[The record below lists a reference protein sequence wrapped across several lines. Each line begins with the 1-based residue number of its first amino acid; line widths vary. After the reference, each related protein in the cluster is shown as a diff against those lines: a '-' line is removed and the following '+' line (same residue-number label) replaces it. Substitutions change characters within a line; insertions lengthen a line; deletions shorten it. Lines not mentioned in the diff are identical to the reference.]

1 MKSRETTTSKAKT
14 KWQLRGLYLD
24 SCNCDW
30 GCPCQFN
37 AKPTHGNCEGLSAI
51 HIIEGRYAKVKLDGI
66 NFIWIGSWPGSIHEG
81 HGRASIY
88 IDDKATEEQFTEL
101 SKIITGRAKGSA
113 FDIYRM
119 TLDHFEEP
127 KRAKMTFQS
136 KGIRSQIKAEGVGES
151 QLEPIKNPVTGKDH
165 RISIE
170 LPSGG
175 FESAKMDMASSRM
188 LAVNDGYFSFN
199 YERTYGSIQK
209 ISWKG
214 TGP

>member
-1 MKSRETTTSKAKT
+1 MRPQTSPKLNT
-14 KWQLRGLYLD
+14 KWHLRGLYLD

-37 AKPTHGNCEGLSAI
+37 AKPTYGNCEGLSAI
-51 HIIEGRYAKVKLDGI
+51 HISEGKYGSVKLDRL
-66 NFIWIGSWPGSIHEG
+66 NFIWIGSWPGPIHEG

-88 IDDKATEEQFTEL
+88 IDDKATDEQFSEL

-113 FDIYRM
+113 FDVYGM

-127 KRAKMTFQS
+127 KRVKMTFQT
-136 KGIRSQIKAEGVGES
+136 KGIRSQIQAEGIGES
-151 QLEPIKNPVTGKDH
+151 HLEPIKNPVTGKDH
-165 RISIE
+165 RIFIE

-175 FESAKMDMASSRM
+175 FESARMDMASSRK
-188 LAVNDGYFSFN
+188 LVVNDGYLNFR
-199 YERTYGSIQK
+199 YEGTYGSVQE

>member
-1 MKSRETTTSKAKT
+1 MKSRATGPKAKT
-14 KWQLRGLYLD
+14 KWHLAGLYLD

-51 HIIEGRYAKVKLDGI
+51 HIAEGRYGTVKLDRL
-66 NFIWIGSWPGSIHEG
+66 NFIWIGSWPGPIHEG

-88 IDDKATEEQFTEL
+88 IDDKATEEQFSEL

-113 FDIYRM
+113 FDVYGM

-127 KRAKMTFQS
+127 KRAKMTFLS
-136 KGIRSQIKAEGVGES
+136 KGIKSQVKVEGVGES
-151 QLEPIKNPVTGKDH
+151 QLEPIKNPITGKDH
-165 RISIE
+165 RIFIE

-175 FESAKMDMASSRM
+175 FESARMDMASSKI
-188 LAVNDGYFSFN
+188 LTVNDDYLTFN
-199 YERTYGSIQK
+199 HKGTYGSVQE

>member
-1 MKSRETTTSKAKT
+1 MKTRGSTTKAST
-14 KWQLRGLYLD
+14 KWELRGLYLD

-51 HIIEGRYAKVKLDGI
+51 HIIEGNYGKVKLDGL
-66 NFIWIGSWPGSIHEG
+66 NFIWIGSWPAAIHEG
-81 HGRASIY
+81 HGRASLY
-88 IDDKATEEQFTEL
+88 IDDKASDEQFTEL

-113 FDIYRM
+113 FDIYGT
-119 TLDHFEEP
+119 TLDHCEEP

-136 KGIRSQIKAEGVGES
+136 KGLKSQIKAEGVGES
-151 QLEPIKNPVTGKDH
+151 QLEPIINPVTGKEH
-165 RISIE
+165 RVFIE

-175 FESAKMDMASSRM
+175 FESTKMEMASSKS
-188 LAVNDGYFSFN
+188 LVVNDGKFDFKYN
-199 YERTYGSIQK
+199 DTYGSIQK